1 MTQDMLALIMCGG
14 KGKRIKDFCSD
25 KAMLK
30 FNDRPLIEHVL
41 ISLKTS
47 KQFERIYAAA
57 SRNSKV
63 TLEFLKNHD
72 YYHSGTLEIMETTG
86 LNYSTDL
93 TYALEK
99 LKPST
104 VLVLPSDMPLV
115 TPELIKRIVSKWKGD
130 RQCISIVMDKQYTA
144 NLGLVP
150 SFKVKQ
156 GNKEYFHSGVTIFDT
171 STINTG
177 ERIKEYYLR
186 LNDERI
192 AFNINT
198 KEDFFLLENSIKRFD
213 DFP

>member
-14 KGKRIKDFCSD
+14 KGERIKDFCSD
-25 KAMLK
+25 KSMLK
-30 FNDRPLIEHVL
+30 FNNRPLIEHVL

-47 KQFERIYAAA
+47 KQFDRIYAAA

-63 TLEFLKNHD
+63 TLEFLKNHN

-99 LKPST
+99 LKPSI
-104 VLVLPSDMPLV
+104 VLVFPSDMPLV
-115 TPELIKRIVSKWKGD
+115 TPDLIKRIVSKWKGD
-130 RQCISIVMDKQYTA
+130 RQCISIVMDKKYTA
-144 NLGLVP
+144 NLGLLP
-150 SFKVKQ
+150 SFKVKL

-171 STINTG
+171 STMNTRK
-177 ERIKEYYLR
+177 RIKEYYLR

-198 KEDFFLLENSIKRFD
+198 KEDFFLLENSIKRID
-213 DFP
+213 DFS